1 MKGLITFIISKKLTK
16 SEHTT
21 EVEKISVSW
30 RIKKKKKR
38 LIFKI
43 DKEFLKLDKKRII
56 QRKWAK
62 DLT

>member
-1 MKGLITFIISKKLTK
+1 MKGLITFIVSKKLTK
-16 SEHTT
+16 LEHTT
-21 EVEKISVSW
+21 EVEKISASW
-30 RIKKKKKR
+30 RIKKKKG
-38 LIFKI
+38 LTFKT